1 VEEDLVDL
9 ASVTSHNHGGASGS
23 ELAAATSCEIA
34 APQGRPC
41 TNGHADQ
48 GPSRDRA
55 SRRNG
60 NGATATAGK
69 EELRTVLSEPPAA
82 AKRQRVQID
91 KSFPPASES
100 AKAPARP
107 KRGPNCKS
115 SSSGARSNKRG
126 RHSVNGEIEDEEE
139 RDVQKAIA
147 NSLDIVYPVV
157 VDLVD
162 KNDVDL

>member
-1 VEEDLVDL
+1 ML
-9 ASVTSHNHGGASGS
+9 AGDSVASS
-23 ELAAATSCEIA
+23 SPAAAT
-34 APQGRPC
+34 
-41 TNGHADQ
+41 
-48 GPSRDRA
+48 
-55 SRRNG
+55 
-60 NGATATAGK
+60 
-69 EELRTVLSEPPAA
+69 
-82 AKRQRVQID
+82 AKRQRVQLD

-107 KRGPNCKS
+107 KRWPNCKF

-126 RHSVNGEIEDEEE
+126 RHSVNGEIKDEEE